1 MPDPSYPGLDDS
13 WFDRGRP
20 PPLTRAAVMAELA
33 RRTSPVEDTR
43 DVMNVDPAD
52 PDVEV
57 DFADSFFDR

>member
-33 RRTSPVEDTR
+33 RRKQPTEVIE
-43 DVMNVDPAD
+43 VDPED